1 MRRTLLLLLHDIDFL
16 AETLMDAIDCAR
28 ALTLRAKHWVE
39 YVLDDFFVGVGHI
52 LGYFGL
58 YVVVVEARCA
68 VGEYGIDGGL
78 GDGSGLWGM
87 SVSVF
92 FHGVG
97 VLYLLTKS
105 IFVKLPYFNVL

>member
-1 MRRTLLLLLHDIDFL
+1 MRRALLLLLHDIDFL

-58 YVVVVEARCA
+58 YVAVVEARCA

-92 FHGVG
+92 FHGG
-97 VLYLLTKS
+97 GCF
-105 IFVKLPYFNVL
+105 IFINKIYFCETSLF